1 VRTPSAGLQLGRFG
15 AWFNPRYGDDA
26 RTELV
31 VHAESLGFPTA
42 WLGFGQASISDLA
55 LVERVLD
62 ATTNITVA
70 TAIVNMW
77 TNDAAEIVEAYQRIA
92 VHYGDRFLLGVGV
105 GHPESITTFRQP
117 YAVMV
122 DYLDQL
128 DAGGV
133 PEDRR
138 ILAAL
143 GPRALKLA
151 ADRTLGTH
159 PYLVVPD
166 HTRDARQLL
175 GPDAVIAPEQMVV
188 LETDP
193 TIARGIGRAWVADP
207 YLKLRNYTNNLR
219 RYGYT
224 DDDIDGGGSNRLIDA
239 LVLHGSNDEIATAL
253 HAHLDAGADHVAVQV
268 LTADG
273 VNPMVAYQQLAGVLL

>member
-1 VRTPSAGLQLGRFG
+1 MTTLNTGLRLGRFG
-15 AWFNPRYGDDA
+15 AWLNPRYSDDE
-26 RTELV
+26 RTEFV
-31 VHAESLGFPTA
+31 VQAESLGFPTA
-42 WLGFGQASISDLA
+42 WLGFGRASISDLA

-62 ATTNITVA
+62 ATATIIVA

-77 TNDAAEIVEAYQRIA
+77 TNDPDDIVASYQRIA
-92 VHYGDRFLLGVGV
+92 ARHGDRFLLGVGV
-105 GHPESITTFRQP
+105 GHPESITTYRQP
-117 YAVMV
+117 YATIV
-122 DYLDQL
+122 DYLDRL

-133 PEDRR
+133 PTNRR

-159 PYLVVPD
+159 PYLVVPE

-175 GPDAVIAPEQMVV
+175 GPDVVIAPEHKVV

-193 TIARGIGRAWVADP
+193 EIARSIGRPFVAEP

-219 RYGYT
+219 RFGYT
-224 DDDIDGGGSNRLIDA
+224 DDDINAGGSDRLIDA
-239 LVLHGSNDEIATAL
+239 LVLHGSTDKIASRL
-253 HAHLDAGADHVAVQV
+253 RAHLDAGANHVAIQI

-273 VNPMVAYQQLAGVLL
+273 HNPMAAYQQLAHTLL